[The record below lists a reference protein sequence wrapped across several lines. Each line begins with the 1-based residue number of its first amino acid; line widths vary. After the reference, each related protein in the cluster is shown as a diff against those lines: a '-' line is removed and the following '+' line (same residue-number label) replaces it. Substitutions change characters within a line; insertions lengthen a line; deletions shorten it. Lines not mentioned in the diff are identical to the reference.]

1 LEMAIRAT
9 ERLALVAEPE
19 NIRDYGIL
27 LYHSQR
33 YKEAYE
39 QLQKYQTWRDEE
51 FERLQKGGKPSA
63 VAIEVDGTPNTAPDM
78 SKWLFGD
85 PSEYAEQVAR
95 EEQWLKQLML
105 ILERELLEQT
115 LNM

>member
-1 LEMAIRAT
+1 
-9 ERLALVAEPE
+9 
-19 NIRDYGIL
+19 
-27 LYHSQR
+27 
-33 YKEAYE
+33 
-39 QLQKYQTWRDEE
+39 
-51 FERLQKGGKPSA
+51 
-63 VAIEVDGTPNTAPDM
+63 M